1 MGMVRR
7 MHQLLV
13 GAYLR
18 SQFGCEE
25 EQKFHVA
32 SRGGLNARR
41 ENGIRVLSNDTH
53 LESSRGRDPSAALES
68 LMEKPVAMKLL
79 LTSQGK
85 EDLGNLQMD
94 LILEP
99 AVMEQQ
105 INAIQESCL
114 VKVDELLKIKQKQ
127 DQDKAAVRLH
137 SLNYNVNKGA
147 ISSSKSKGAKSS

>member
-1 MGMVRR
+1 
-7 MHQLLV
+7 
-13 GAYLR
+13 
-18 SQFGCEE
+18 
-25 EQKFHVA
+25 
-32 SRGGLNARR
+32 
-41 ENGIRVLSNDTH
+41 
-53 LESSRGRDPSAALES
+53 
-68 LMEKPVAMKLL
+68 
-79 LTSQGK
+79 
-85 EDLGNLQMD
+85 MD

-147 ISSSKSKGAKSS
+147 ISSSKSKELKGWNVSELQIQGNSLAN